1 MDNIKPVHFD
11 YIDEF
16 VECVLDEIDSDEDI
30 FIHIAGKYEEI
41 RALIREFMH
50 YERVDISNIEIN
62 SCDGNGYADE
72 YLLAVYYDDGEIML
86 GCEPAKVENEYLWIC
101 GDICYIYGNCN
112 SNILTKSRSEKTY
125 ELSICELDNT
135 CDCDDCDD
143 CDSECDSLCTQ
154 SESTYDECSNDNNG
168 GLKGFSVKKSD
179 GDSYR
184 SFSFYT
190 NRDIDQDGIKDM
202 LREFGF

>member
-16 VECVLDEIDSDEDI
+16 VECVLDEIDSDEDV

-50 YERVDISNIEIN
+50 YDRVNISNIEIN
-62 SCDGNGYADE
+62 SCDSNGYADE
-72 YLLAVYYDDGEIML
+72 YLLAVCCDDGEIML
-86 GCEPAKVENEYLWIC
+86 GCEPAMVGNEYFWIS
-101 GDICYIYGNCN
+101 GDICYIFSNCN

-154 SESTYDECSNDNNG
+154 GGTTYDECSNDNND
-168 GLKGFSVKKSD
+168 GLKGFSVNKSD
-179 GDSYR
+179 RDSYR

-190 NRDIDQDGIKDM
+190 NRDIDKDSIRDI
-202 LREFGF
+202 LKEFGF